1 MPDDRP
7 DRPDR
12 RPAKPQAG
20 KPQPGKARPTPA
32 TPPGD
37 DRGNAPTIDP
47 AVPPADDTG
56 RGIPKQ
62 IGRFQIRG
70 FLGAGAFGTVYR
82 AYDPQLD
89 REVALKVAQATAQSP
104 ERIQRFRREARA
116 AAGLRHP
123 NIVPLFEAGT
133 ADGHLY
139 LASAF
144 VPGMTLEDALREE
157 NPDGLPPEQSAAVVR
172 KLADALA
179 YAHGQKVLHR
189 DVKSANI
196 ILDPDGEPHLLDFGL
211 ARRSQDADRMTVAG
225 AVLGTP
231 AYLAPE
237 VARGDQSPWTPA
249 VDQYALGIVLY
260 ELLTGH
266 TPFAGPIEIV
276 LALHQTQDPERPS
289 RANPQV
295 PRDLDAICLKCLEKD
310 PARRYKS
317 AADLAADLDRFL
329 RGEPVTAQRQSF
341 RYLTGK
347 FVRRYRARLMVAAVI
362 LMATLGGTAGAFYK
376 IDHERSLAVKAEKDA
391 SDSAKAAL
399 EANENLED
407 QLAANWIAVAERELT
422 LRNDIALATSLL
434 EKVPEKRRGWEW
446 HYLMRLRDGA
456 PLQSDPA
463 ERHKRGLWA
472 VSYSPDGKRFAT
484 ASIDSTVHVWDAAT
498 GRRLLKYEGHTLP
511 LPVIDRNSLPIPKG
525 LPIPDPTKILP
536 GLPIPK
542 MPLPVPDPRRVLPG
556 AVAEKLPSIPVTC
569 VAFSPDGRSVASG
582 SVAPSVNPLN
592 PKELR
597 GVVRIW
603 NPDTGADV
611 LTFAEQIGVVLSI
624 AYSPDGK
631 RIASSSINDDNSF
644 VVWDAR
650 TGEVVKVIRG
660 HTSHVHRLR
669 YSPDGKL
676 IAAADNGGTL
686 RLWDT
691 NTFEEVRS
699 TKAHPA
705 AAVEVAF
712 SPTGERVAT
721 GSNDGT
727 VRVWDTGTGEL
738 ALTLRGH
745 YGSAL
750 SVTYSPDGK
759 RIATGG
765 FDNTVRLWDA
775 ATGTEKITLRG
786 HADMVW
792 GVAFSPDGSKLV
804 SASFDGDFRI
814 WDTNPRPETTGPGI
828 FTITSLSDRVNVVA
842 FSHDDRLLATGGWDN
857 TVRLWDGR
865 TGSALRTLTGHAAVV
880 FGVAFDPRGERVAS
894 SSWDNKVK
902 VWDTAT
908 GRELLTFHA
917 HKAPVQSVAF
927 SPDGRRVAST
937 GWDGRVLIWDA
948 ATGGDVVVCEKFLGI
963 ALPTVSVAFS
973 PDGRRIATGRTDRTV
988 VVWDTR
994 SGSEL
999 FTLDGHEGVIPCVR
1013 FSPDGTR
1020 LATASWDQTVMVWDV
1035 SGRTADKNPMVLKGH
1050 TDRVHG
1056 VAFSPDGARIA
1067 SVGDDKTVRV
1077 WDAKTGKEVES
1088 LRRPHRAGVWSVAFG
1103 HDGRR
1108 LATAC
1113 WSPSGWVKTWDAAP
1127 GGWGR

>member
-7 DRPDR
+7 PNR
-12 RPAKPQAG
+12 RPAKPQ
-20 KPQPGKARPTPA
+20 PNKARPAAA
-32 TPPGD
+32 TPPD

-47 AVPPADDTG
+47 AIQSSDDTG
-56 RGIPKQ
+56 RGVPKE

-89 REVALKVAQATAQSP
+89 REVALKVASAVAQSP
-104 ERIQRFRREARA
+104 ERVQRFRREARA

-144 VPGMTLEDALREE
+144 VPGMTLEDVLKEE

-237 VARGDQSPWTPA
+237 VARGDQAPWTTA

-289 RANPQV
+289 RANPAV

-329 RGEPVTAQRQSF
+329 RGEPVAAQRQSF
-341 RYLTGK
+341 RYLAGK
-347 FVRRYRARLMVAAVI
+347 FVRRYRARLTVAAVV
-362 LMATLGGTAGAFYK
+362 LLVVVSGTAAAFVK
-376 IDHERSLAVKAEKDA
+376 IDYERQAAVKANNQLSEKQQ
-391 SDSAKAAL
+391 AL
-399 EANENLED
+399 LESNDQLED
-407 QLAANWIAVAERELT
+407 QLAANWIAVAERELST
-422 LRNDIALATSLL
+422 RNDIALATSLL
-434 EKVPEKRRGWEW
+434 ERVPEKRRRWEW
-446 HYLMRLRDGA
+446 YYLMRLRDGE
-456 PLQSDPA
+456 PLRSDPR
-463 ERHKRGLWA
+463 ERHERGLWA

-484 ASIDSTVHVWDAAT
+484 ASIDSKVHVWDAAT
-498 GRRLLKYEGHTLP
+498 GRRLLQYEGHTLP
-511 LPVIDRNSLPIPKG
+511 LPVIDRSTLPIPKG
-525 LPIPDPTKILP
+525 LPIPDPTKMLP
-536 GLPIPK
+536 GFPVPK
-542 MPLPVPDPRRVLPG
+542 VPLPVPDPRRVLPG
-556 AVAEKLPSIPVTC
+556 VVTDKFKLPSIPVTC

-582 SVAPSVNPLN
+582 SVAPSANPLN

-597 GVVRIW
+597 GVVKIW
-603 NPDTGADV
+603 DPDTGNDV

-624 AYSPDGK
+624 AYSPDGR

-644 VVWDAR
+644 VVWDAK

-676 IAAADNGGTL
+676 IAAADNGGAL
-686 RLWDT
+686 RLWDAS
-691 NTFEEVRS
+691 TFEEVRAI
-699 TKAHPA
+699 KAHPA
-705 AAVEVAF
+705 AAVDVAF
-712 SPTGERVAT
+712 SPKGERVAT
-721 GSNDGT
+721 GSNDGS
-727 VRVWDTGTGEL
+727 VRVWDVATGTK
-738 ALTLRGH
+738 ALELRGH

-750 SVTYSPDGK
+750 SMTYSPDGQ

-765 FDNTVRLWDA
+765 FDNTVRIWDA
-775 ATGTEKITLRG
+775 ATGVEKLTLRG
-786 HADMVW
+786 HTDMVW
-792 GVAFSPDGSKLV
+792 GVAFSPDGRKLV
-804 SASFDGDFRI
+804 SASFDSDFRI
-814 WDTNPRPETTGPGI
+814 WDTTPRSETTGPGL
-828 FTITSLSDRVNVVA
+828 FTITSLSDRVNVVT
-842 FSHDDRLLATGGWDN
+842 FSHDDRYLATGGWDN

-865 TGSALRTLTGHAAVV
+865 TGSALRTLTGHNAVV

-894 SSWDNKVK
+894 SSWDHKVK
-902 VWDTAT
+902 VWDTAS
-908 GRELLTFHA
+908 GRELLTFNG

-948 ATGGDVVVCEKFLGI
+948 ATGEDVVVCEKLLGI

-973 PDGRRIATGRTDRTV
+973 PDGRRIATGRTDRSV
-988 VVWDTR
+988 IVWDAR

-999 FTLDGHEGVIPCVR
+999 VTLEGHEGVIPCVR
-1013 FSPDGTR
+1013 FSPDGKS
-1020 LATASWDQTVMVWDV
+1020 LATASWDKTVKVWDV
-1035 SGRTADKNPMVLKGH
+1035 SGRTADRRPMTLEGH
-1050 TDRVHG
+1050 ADRVHG
-1056 VAFSPDGARIA
+1056 VAFSPDGSRIA

-1077 WDAKTGKEVES
+1077 WDAKTGKEIET
-1088 LRRPHRAGVWSVAFG
+1088 LRRPHRAGVWSVAFT

-1113 WSPSGWVKTWDAAP
+1113 WSPSGWVRTWDVAP